1 VSGSRRIE
9 VKSVVDQVYV
19 AVRERILTGELAR
32 GSRLRQEEL
41 AAELGVSRTPLRE
54 ALRRL
59 ASEGLVEFN
68 PNRGAT
74 VSRDD
79 VANFWHAWAARL
91 AIEPGAARLAARMRD
106 PEATA
111 GLRALIGEQRAG
123 VDRGGD
129 TYVANR
135 DFHLALVDASGNP
148 HLVRF
153 AETLWVPRIARRI
166 YMLQAVDPHRVLA
179 WADDHDRIVDAIAA
193 GDREGAAA
201 LTRAHIAAS
210 PPPSGYPGETALS
223 GEPDRQLEGDDRAGS
238 GGGTDGDGAA
248 GQV

>member
-1 VSGSRRIE
+1 MSESRRIE

-32 GSRLRQEEL
+32 GARLRQEEL

-59 ASEGLVEFN
+59 ASEGLVDFN

-79 VANFWHAWAARL
+79 VANLWHAWAARV
-91 AIEPGAARLAARMRD
+91 AIEPGAARLAAQAGD
-106 PEATA
+106 PEAVSA
-111 GLRALIGEQRAG
+111 LRALIGEQRGA
-123 VDRGGD
+123 VERAGD
-129 TYVANR
+129 TYAANR
-135 DFHLALVDASGNP
+135 DFHLALVAASGNP

-166 YMLQAVDPHRVLA
+166 YLLQAVDPRRVLA

-193 GDREGAAA
+193 GDGDLAAA
-201 LTRAHIAAS
+201 LTREHIAAS
-210 PPPSGYPGETALS
+210 PPPGGDPGEAGLS
-223 GEPDRQLEGDDRAGS
+223 GELDRELEGDDGAGA
-238 GGGTDGDGAA
+238 GGGADFDAA
-248 GQV
+248 SGQL

>member
-1 VSGSRRIE
+1 VSESRRIE
-9 VKSVVDQVYV
+9 IKSVVDQVYV

-79 VANFWHAWAARL
+79 VANFWHAWAARV
-91 AIEPGAARLAARMRD
+91 AIEPGAARLAARARD
-106 PEATA
+106 PEAAA

-135 DFHLALVDASGNP
+135 DFHLALVAASGNP
-148 HLVRF
+148 HLARF

-166 YMLQAVDPHRVLA
+166 YTLQAVDPSRVLA
-179 WADDHDRIVDAIAA
+179 WADDHDRIADAIAE
-193 GDREGAAA
+193 GDGDLAAA

-210 PPPSGYPGETALS
+210 PPPSGYPGEGALS
-223 GEPDRQLEGDDRAGS
+223 GDLDRELEGDDRAGS
-238 GGGTDGDGAA
+238 GGGADGDVAP
-248 GQV
+248 GQL

>member
-1 VSGSRRIE
+1 MSESRRIE

-19 AVRERILTGELAR
+19 AVRERILTGELPR

-59 ASEGLVEFN
+59 ASEGLVDFN

-74 VSRDD
+74 VSRED
-79 VANFWHAWAARL
+79 VANLWHAWAARV
-91 AIEPGAARLAARMRD
+91 AIEPGAARLAARAGD
-106 PEATA
+106 PEAVA

-129 TYVANR
+129 TYAANR
-135 DFHLALVDASGNP
+135 DFHLALVAASGNP

-166 YMLQAVDPHRVLA
+166 YTLQAVDPRLVLA
-179 WADDHDRIVDAIAA
+179 WADDHDRIADAIAA
-193 GDREGAAA
+193 GDGDLAAS

-210 PPPSGYPGETALS
+210 PPPSGDPGARETS
-223 GEPDRQLEGDDRAGS
+223 GEPGRELEGDDGAGP
-238 GGGTDGDGAA
+238 GGGADVDAA
-248 GQV
+248 PGQV

>member
-1 VSGSRRIE
+1 MRGLSPLFGACDRIGRMSESRRIE
-9 VKSVVDQVYV
+9 VRSVVDQVYV

-41 AAELGVSRTPLRE
+41 ADELGVSRTPLRE

-59 ASEGLVEFN
+59 ASEGLVDFN

-79 VANFWHAWAARL
+79 VANFWHAWAARV
-91 AIEPGAARLAARMRD
+91 AIEPGAARLAAQAHD
-106 PEATA
+106 AEAAA

-135 DFHLALVDASGNP
+135 DFHLALVAASGNP

-166 YMLQAVDPHRVLA
+166 YTLQAVDPGRVLA
-179 WADDHDRIVDAIAA
+179 WADDHDRIVDAIAQ
-193 GDREGAAA
+193 GDGGLAAA
-201 LTRAHIAAS
+201 LTRAHIAA
-210 PPPSGYPGETALS
+210 
-223 GEPDRQLEGDDRAGS
+223 
-238 GGGTDGDGAA
+238 
-248 GQV
+248 

>member
-1 VSGSRRIE
+1 MSDSRRIE
-9 VKSVVDQVYV
+9 VKSVVDQVYI

-59 ASEGLVEFN
+59 ASEGLVDFN

-79 VANFWHAWAARL
+79 VANLWHAWAARV
-91 AIEPGAARLAARMRD
+91 AIEPGAARLAAQAAGAD
-106 PEATA
+106 AVA

-129 TYVANR
+129 TYAANR
-135 DFHLALVDASGNP
+135 DFHLALVAASGNP

-166 YMLQAVDPHRVLA
+166 YSLQAVDPRRVLA

-193 GDREGAAA
+193 GDDDLAGA

-210 PPPSGYPGETALS
+210 PPPSGDPGEAALS
-223 GEPDRQLEGDDRAGS
+223 GELDRELEGDDGAGP
-238 GGGTDGDGAA
+238 GGGADVDPAP

>member
-1 VSGSRRIE
+1 MSDSRRIE
-9 VKSVVDQVYV
+9 VKSVVDQVYI

-59 ASEGLVEFN
+59 ASEGLVDFN

-79 VANFWHAWAARL
+79 VANLWHAWAARV
-91 AIEPGAARLAARMRD
+91 AIEPGAARLAAQAAD
-106 PEATA
+106 PDAVA

-129 TYVANR
+129 TYAANR
-135 DFHLALVDASGNP
+135 DFHLALVAASGNP

-166 YMLQAVDPHRVLA
+166 YSLQAVHPRRVLA

-193 GDREGAAA
+193 GDDDLAGA

-210 PPPSGYPGETALS
+210 PPPSGDPGEAALS
-223 GEPDRQLEGDDRAGS
+223 GELDRELEGDDGAGP
-238 GGGTDGDGAA
+238 GGGADVDAA
-248 GQV
+248 PGQV

>member
-1 VSGSRRIE
+1 VSESRRIE

-32 GSRLRQEEL
+32 GARLRQEEL

-59 ASEGLVEFN
+59 ASEGLVDFN

-74 VSRDD
+74 VSRHD
-79 VANFWHAWAARL
+79 VASLWHAWAARV
-91 AIEPGAARLAARMRD
+91 AIEPGAARLAARAGD
-106 PEATA
+106 PEAVPA
-111 GLRALIGEQRAG
+111 LRALIGEQRGA

-129 TYVANR
+129 TYAANR
-135 DFHLALVDASGNP
+135 DFHLALVAASGNP

-153 AETLWVPRIARRI
+153 ADTLWVPRIARRI
-166 YMLQAVDPHRVLA
+166 YSLQAVDPGRVLA

-193 GDREGAAA
+193 ADGDLAAA

-210 PPPSGYPGETALS
+210 PPPGGDPGETALS
-223 GEPDRQLEGDDRAGS
+223 GELDREPKGDDGAGPGS
-238 GGGTDGDGAA
+238 GADGDAA
-248 GQV
+248 PGQV

>member
-1 VSGSRRIE
+1 MSDSRRIE
-9 VKSVVDQVYV
+9 VRSVVDQVYV
-19 AVRERILTGELAR
+19 AVRERILTGELPR
-32 GSRLRQEEL
+32 GARLRQEEL

-79 VANFWHAWAARL
+79 VANLWHAWAARV
-91 AIEPGAARLAARMRD
+91 AIEPGAARLAARVRD
-106 PEATA
+106 PEAVP

-129 TYVANR
+129 TYAANR
-135 DFHLALVDASGNP
+135 DFHLALVAASGNP

-166 YMLQAVDPHRVLA
+166 YTLQAVDPRRVLV

-193 GDREGAAA
+193 GDGDVAAA
-201 LTRAHIAAS
+201 LTREHISAS
-210 PPPSGYPGETALS
+210 PPPSGDPGGAALS
-223 GEPDRQLEGDDRAGS
+223 GELDRELEGDHRAGP
-238 GGGTDGDGAA
+238 GGGADVDAPP

>member
-1 VSGSRRIE
+1 M
-9 VKSVVDQVYV
+9 DQVYV

-32 GSRLRQEEL
+32 GSHLRQEEL

-79 VANFWHAWAARL
+79 VANFWHAWAARV
-91 AIEPGAARLAARMRD
+91 AIEPGAARLAAQVCD
-106 PEATA
+106 PEAIA

-129 TYVANR
+129 TYTANR
-135 DFHLALVDASGNP
+135 DFHLALVAASGNP

-166 YMLQAVDPHRVLA
+166 YSLQAVDPGRVLA
-179 WADDHDRIVDAIAA
+179 WADDHDRIVDAIAETD
-193 GDREGAAA
+193 GDLAAA
-201 LTRAHIAAS
+201 LTREHIAAS
-210 PPPSGYPGETALS
+210 PPPSGDPGEAALS
-223 GEPDRQLEGDDRAGS
+223 GQLDRQLEGDDRAGP
-238 GGGTDGDGAA
+238 GGGADVDAA
-248 GQV
+248 PGQV

>member
-1 VSGSRRIE
+1 MSDSRRIE
-9 VKSVVDQVYV
+9 VKSVVDQVYI

-59 ASEGLVEFN
+59 ASEGLVDFN

-79 VANFWHAWAARL
+79 VANLWHAWAARV
-91 AIEPGAARLAARMRD
+91 AIEPGAARLAAQAAD
-106 PEATA
+106 PDAVA

-129 TYVANR
+129 TYAANR
-135 DFHLALVDASGNP
+135 DFHLALVAASGNP

-166 YMLQAVDPHRVLA
+166 YSLQAVDPRRVLA

-193 GDREGAAA
+193 GDDDLAGA

-210 PPPSGYPGETALS
+210 PPPSGDPGEAALS
-223 GEPDRQLEGDDRAGS
+223 GELDRELEGDDGAGP
-238 GGGTDGDGAA
+238 GGGADVDPAP

>member
-1 VSGSRRIE
+1 MSDSRRIE
-9 VKSVVDQVYV
+9 VKSVVDQVYI

-59 ASEGLVEFN
+59 ASEGLVDFN

-79 VANFWHAWAARL
+79 VANLWHAWAARV
-91 AIEPGAARLAARMRD
+91 AIEPGAARLAAQAAD
-106 PEATA
+106 PDAVA

-129 TYVANR
+129 TYAANR
-135 DFHLALVDASGNP
+135 DFHLALVAASGNP

-166 YMLQAVDPHRVLA
+166 YSLQAVDPRRVLA

-193 GDREGAAA
+193 GDDDLAGA

-210 PPPSGYPGETALS
+210 PPPSGDPGEAALS
-223 GEPDRQLEGDDRAGS
+223 GELDRKLEGDDGAGP
-238 GGGTDGDGAA
+238 GGGADVDPAP